1 MYWSAVGSD
10 VDWDLYG
17 EKMSLELYKS
27 MISKINNKI
36 PPPEFYRDEV
46 TSDYWQGG
54 MPYLS
59 IAHFSDGNGKA
70 VPGEVHKLYVDGK
83 KLKAK
88 GLLFENPLGTAVWKS
103 LKKDELNY
111 KNLIDEDRIRISIA
125 FIDLAHKHGE
135 SGEIFHRKSK
145 TDVCAECRSGKGEK
159 IYLDGYLVHLA
170 LTRVPVNPRTLME
183 IDNPMAKKSKP
194 ETRKEDAESI
204 LGDPNLV
211 EEVVEATLETK
222 SDVLVE
228 MSEADEEPIVEES
241 KGKKEPMDEED
252 EEDKE
257 AYSKKSEGEESEWKP
272 YGGATSLK
280 EAKEYTEAQHESWR
294 ISDLYYTFLDV
305 ARNIMD
311 SNEIEDKAKALA
323 SVVDEFKKSLVS
335 KALYEELSLIKE
347 GKLEMSLPIT
357 KSDVTELIKP
367 LETEL
372 VEIKSLVTKAKEVT
386 PQERNELEVE
396 LDNLYSSVMEAKA
409 QPSTPEEKLIAIQPA
424 LSQVAE
430 VIKSVVKEGSG
441 NVQTSAPDVNSQIL
455 EEMRALTNKVDG
467 VINEVATI
475 KAQAVPSVENRVPV
489 PRSVVVK
496 STPTEQVVQPVK
508 SGSVKSII
516 RRSVGLS

>member
-145 TDVCAECRSGKGEK
+145 TDVCVECRSGKGEK

-211 EEVVEATLETK
+211 SEVVEATLETK

-228 MSEADEEPIVEES
+228 MSEADEEPIIEES

-252 EEDKE
+252 EEEDKE
-257 AYSKKSEGEESEWKP
+257 EKGYKKM
-272 YGGATSLK
+272 SLSD
-280 EAKEYTEAQHESWR
+280 EDVER
-294 ISDLYYTFLDV
+294 I
-305 ARNIMD
+305 
-311 SNEIEDKAKALA
+311 ALK
-323 SVVDEFKKSLVS
+323 VKSLIPEPTTPAVDR
-335 KALYEELSLIKE
+335 
-347 GKLEMSLPIT
+347 
-357 KSDVTELIKP
+357 DV
-367 LETEL
+367 
-372 VEIKSLVTKAKEVT
+372 
-386 PQERNELEVE
+386 LEVE

-475 KAQAVPSVENRVPV
+475 KAQSVPSVENRVPV

-496 STPTEQVVQPVK
+496 ALPNEQVNPSPVK
-508 SGSVKSII
+508 PGSVKSIT
-516 RRSVGLS
+516 RRSVGLTS

>member
-17 EKMSLELYKS
+17 EKMTLELYKS
-27 MISKINNKI
+27 MISKINNKV

-46 TSDYWQGG
+46 TSEYWQGG

-59 IAHFSDGNGKA
+59 IAHYSDGNGKA

-83 KLKAK
+83 KLKSK
-88 GLLFENPLGTAVWKS
+88 GVLFETPLGKAVWKS

-135 SGEIFHRKSK
+135 NGRIFHRKSK
-145 TDVCAECRSGKGEK
+145 TDVCPDCQSRKGEK

-204 LGDPNLV
+204 LGESSLV
-211 EEVVEATLETK
+211 AEIVEATLETK

-228 MSEADEEPIVEES
+228 MSEVEAEPLVEES
-241 KGKKEPMDEED
+241 KGEKKPVDEDAEED
-252 EEDKE
+252 EDEEKKDKE
-257 AYSKKSEGEESEWKP
+257 YKKM
-272 YGGATSLK
+272 SLSDEDIDRIALK
-280 EAKEYTEAQHESWR
+280 VKSLIPEPTVVEASQR
-294 ISDLYYTFLDV
+294 DV
-305 ARNIMD
+305 L
-311 SNEIEDKAKALA
+311 EIE
-323 SVVDEFKKSLVS
+323 
-335 KALYEELSLIKE
+335 
-347 GKLEMSLPIT
+347 
-357 KSDVTELIKP
+357 
-367 LETEL
+367 
-372 VEIKSLVTKAKEVT
+372 
-386 PQERNELEVE
+386 
-396 LDNLYSSVMEAKA
+396 LDSLYSVVMEAKA
-409 QPSTPEEKLIAIQPA
+409 QLSTTPEEKLMVIQPA

-430 VIKSVVKEGSG
+430 VIKSVVKEASGS
-441 NVQTSAPDVNSQIL
+441 VQTTQPDANSQVMEAIQ
-455 EEMRALTNKVDG
+455 ALTNKVDG
-467 VINEVATI
+467 VITEVATF
-475 KAQAVPSVENRVPV
+475 KAQSVPSVENRVPV

-496 STPTEQVVQPVK
+496 STPNEQVVTPVK
-508 SGSVKSII
+508 SGSVKNII